1 MLSNT
6 FTSNPGKRKQGK
18 LRVSESEK
26 NKDDAADR
34 LKGKAAA
41 QRDLWATGA
50 APQEPVEGQP
60 RETQWPAGTRAGGG
74 GCC

>member
-1 MLSNT
+1 MLSNI

-18 LRVSESEK
+18 LSVSESEQ
-26 NKDDAADR
+26 NMGDAVDR

-41 QRDLWATGA
+41 QRDLCATGA
-50 APQEPVEGQP
+50 APQEPVEGQL
-60 RETQWPAGTRAGGG
+60 REMQWPAGTRAGGG